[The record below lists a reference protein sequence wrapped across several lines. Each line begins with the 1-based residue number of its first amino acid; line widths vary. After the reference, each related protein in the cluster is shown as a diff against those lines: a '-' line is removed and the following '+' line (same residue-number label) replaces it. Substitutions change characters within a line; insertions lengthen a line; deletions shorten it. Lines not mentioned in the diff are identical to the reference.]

1 MNTESKN
8 NIELEFSPA
17 ATFSDPILIKM
28 TLPDGSK
35 QVIGHVLQDW
45 ENEDAPVL
53 YVSIGENGEE
63 ICPPTDD
70 WTAVEQAFAR
80 YARQYVERQH
90 EARQDKAASRVNEIS
105 GVREQKGRN
114 KTIGISK

>member
-1 MNTESKN
+1 MNTEIKN
-8 NIELEFSPA
+8 NIDLEFSRA
-17 ATFSDPILIKM
+17 NTFSDPILIKM

-53 YVSIGENGEE
+53 YVCIGENGMEV
-63 ICPPTDD
+63 CPPTDD

-80 YARQYVERQH
+80 YAKHYEERKREEKQNTV
-90 EARQDKAASRVNEIS
+90 ASRVNEIS
-105 GVREQKGRN
+105 GMREQKGRN
-114 KTIGISK
+114 KTIEISK